1 MPLLI
6 RTFLFIINDM
16 KDFNQ
21 LKINRIFA
29 SLIDG
34 LIMFIIFAL
43 INVAPIINVT
53 KNAMS
58 GVFVAADAAWLG
70 FTIFASFAV
79 WLIYLFVSALILKN
93 ATVGMKIN
101 NLVFVRNNGLN
112 MTGVSIL
119 LREAAVVLSI
129 ILSLGLSI
137 VFDPV
142 SLICNDEGKNFYD
155 ILTSTKVVMR
165 DDI

>member
-6 RTFLFIINDM
+6 RTFFFIIDDM

-43 INVAPIINVT
+43 INVAPIINVS
-53 KNAMS
+53 KNAIA
-58 GVFVAADAAWLG
+58 GVFVVADIGWLI

-79 WLIYLFVSALILKN
+79 WLIYLFVSSLILKN
-93 ATVGMKIN
+93 ATIGMRIN
-101 NLVFVRNNGLN
+101 NLVFVRNNGLQ
-112 MTGVSIL
+112 MSGVSIL
-119 LREAAVVLSI
+119 IREALMVLSI
-129 ILSLGLSI
+129 VLSLGLTLI
-137 VFDPV
+137 IDPI

>member
-1 MPLLI
+1 MLI
-6 RTFLFIINDM
+6 IDDM
-16 KDFNQ
+16 KDFKQ

-43 INVAPIINVT
+43 INVAPMINCI
-53 KNAMS
+53 KDAMD
-58 GVFVAADAAWLG
+58 GVMITADYLWLG

-79 WLIYLFVSALILKN
+79 WIIYLFLSSLILKN

-101 NLVFVRNNGLN
+101 GLVFVKNNGLQ
-112 MTGVSIL
+112 MSGVSIL
-119 LREAAVVLSI
+119 LREATVVLSI
-129 ILSLGLSI
+129 VLSLGFTI
-137 VFDPV
+137 VFDPI
-142 SLICNDEGKNFYD
+142 SLIFNDEGKNFYD

>member
-1 MPLLI
+1 
-6 RTFLFIINDM
+6 M

-43 INVAPIINVT
+43 INVAPIINVS

-58 GVFVAADAAWLG
+58 GVFVAADLGWLI

-79 WLIYLFVSALILKN
+79 WLIYLFVSSLILKN
-93 ATVGMKIN
+93 ATIGMRIN
-101 NLVFVRNNGLN
+101 NLVFVRNNGLQ
-112 MTGVSIL
+112 MSGVSIL
-119 LREAAVVLSI
+119 IREAVMVLSI
-129 ILSLGLSI
+129 VLSLGFTLI
-137 VFDPV
+137 IDPI